1 MWLRLGAGLL
11 GQDEDLHDEYAAE
24 YEAGAGDV
32 VLERWQ
38 RGGSV
43 LLRRGQKLV
52 KRSNSLRVEARLQAI
67 YTAAKPS

>member
-1 MWLRLGAGLL
+1 MGADVL

-32 VLERWQ
+32 VLERRE

-43 LLRRGQKLV
+43 LLRK
-52 KRSNSLRVEARLQAI
+52 KKSPRSWRDCRRSIGL
-67 YTAAKPS
+67 